1 MTTNRKDY
9 TYLSLT
15 KAEGA
20 VVKAALLHYKQ
31 SRQSL
36 DDGNL
41 DVVSSLLRTY
51 FGGGNL
57 IDGRD

>member
-1 MTTNRKDY
+1 MTANRKGN

-15 KAEGA
+15 KAEGV

-41 DVVSSLLRTY
+41 NAVALILKDNFS
-51 FGGGNL
+51 GGAL
-57 IDGRD
+57 VDEQD